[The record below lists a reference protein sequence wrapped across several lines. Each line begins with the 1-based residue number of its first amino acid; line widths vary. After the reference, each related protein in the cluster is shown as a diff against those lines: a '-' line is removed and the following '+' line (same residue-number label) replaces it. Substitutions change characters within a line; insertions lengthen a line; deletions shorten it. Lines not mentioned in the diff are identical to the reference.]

1 MLMTPSNT
9 TTPFASPQVASP
21 QGNFATH
28 GSSVDDIERRILEV
42 RASWNV
48 QERIRRRRAAE
59 ERFGHLVE
67 TLLID
72 DAH

>member
-9 TTPFASPQVASP
+9 TTPFASSQA
-21 QGNFATH
+21 NYARH
-28 GSSVDDIERRILEV
+28 GSSVEDIEHRILEV

-48 QERIRRRRAAE
+48 QERIRRRRAAK

>member
-1 MLMTPSNT
+1 MLMTPPNS
-9 TTPFASPQVASP
+9 TTPFATIN
-21 QGNFATH
+21 GNQFANPTH
-28 GSSVDDIERRILEV
+28 VDDVQRRILEV

-48 QERIRRRRAAE
+48 QERIRRRRAAK